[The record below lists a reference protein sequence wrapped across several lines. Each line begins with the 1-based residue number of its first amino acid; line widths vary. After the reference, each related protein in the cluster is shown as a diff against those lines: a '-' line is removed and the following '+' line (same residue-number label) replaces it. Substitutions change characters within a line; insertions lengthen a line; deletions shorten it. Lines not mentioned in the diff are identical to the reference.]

1 MSLGSVLNVAIG
13 LFFTYLVLSLIGTA
27 VHEAAASLSLARGR
41 LLKSGLR
48 TLLSDGT
55 SGSMAPLFEKVF
67 GHGLIQGLSKT
78 RLPSY
83 LPSRTF
89 SLALFDALSDKGEG
103 TLFSQIERGV
113 AQLPPGYAKQSL
125 TTFLIA
131 AGGDI
136 EAFRTRVETWFDDS
150 MDRLSGVYKRWAQLI
165 HFLFGFLVAVA
176 FNVDSMNIT
185 NVLWHNADKRD
196 AIAVQAQSFVASHA
210 DVAGGASPNLSD
222 ILNTLQ
228 GLPVPMG
235 WTPEQLHRPNPSAWL
250 FSLTGWLVTG
260 FAISLGAPFWFDLL
274 QNLMN
279 INVRGAGPKPA
290 STSGSQAS

>member
-1 MSLGSVLNVAIG
+1 MSLGNVLNVAIG

-27 VHEAAASLSLARGR
+27 VHEAAASLSLSRGR
-41 LLKSGLR
+41 LLRSGLR
-48 TLLSDGT
+48 TLLSDGAP
-55 SGSMAPLFEKVF
+55 GGMAALFDKVF

-83 LPSRTF
+83 VPSRTF

-113 AQLPPGYAKQSL
+113 AQMPPSYAKESL
-125 TTFLIA
+125 TTFLVA

-136 EAFRTRVETWFDDS
+136 DAFRARVETWFDDS

-165 HFLFGFLVAVA
+165 HFLFGFMVAVA

-185 NVLWHNADKRD
+185 SVLWHSPDTRA
-196 AIAVQAQSFVASHA
+196 AIAVQAQSFMASHA
-210 DVAGGASPNLSD
+210 EVSGGASPNLSEAINRVQD
-222 ILNTLQ
+222 
-228 GLPVPMG
+228 LPVPLG
-235 WTPEQLHRPNPSAWL
+235 WTHELLHRSDPSAWV
-250 FSLTGWLVTG
+250 FSLAGWLVTG

-279 INVRGAGPKPA
+279 INVRGAGPKPV
-290 STSGSQAS
+290 STSSSQTS